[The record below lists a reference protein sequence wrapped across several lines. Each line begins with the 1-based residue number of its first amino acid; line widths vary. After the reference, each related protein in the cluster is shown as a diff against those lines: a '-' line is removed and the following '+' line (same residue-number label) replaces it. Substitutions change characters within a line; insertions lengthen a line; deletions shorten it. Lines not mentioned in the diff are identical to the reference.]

1 MMQLER
7 KLGRPTRGIATKFGL
22 CYIWRVING
31 ENAMSWIKTIA
42 YDDADARLR
51 PLYDRVSGPDNN
63 VDNIMM
69 SHALRPHSMEGH
81 MAIYKAVLHHKDNSL
96 PKWFL
101 ETIGVWVSLRNQCQY
116 CVEHHFVGLKRG
128 LRNDAKANAIRAG
141 FEAGAVSVPE
151 LSEAQNAAMI
161 YAAALTDDPA
171 RVDETLIHAMRDAG
185 LSDGEI
191 LEVNQVTAYFAYA
204 NRTVLGLGCSLVGDD
219 IGLSPNNSDDPNDW
233 AHR

>member
-1 MMQLER
+1 
-7 KLGRPTRGIATKFGL
+7 
-22 CYIWRVING
+22 
-31 ENAMSWIKTIA
+31 
-42 YDDADARLR
+42 
-51 PLYDRVSGPDNN
+51 
-63 VDNIMM
+63 
-69 SHALRPHSMEGH
+69 
-81 MAIYKAVLHHKDNSL
+81 
-96 PKWFL
+96 
-101 ETIGVWVSLRNQCQY
+101 
-116 CVEHHFVGLKRG
+116 
-128 LRNDAKANAIRAG
+128 
-141 FEAGAVSVPE
+141 
-151 LSEAQNAAMI
+151 MI